1 LSGGDLSSAR
11 SMQEEALQLFRD
23 IGDKRGESIVLFN
36 LGGLDYQQGQLAA
49 AAEKY
54 NQAMAL
60 QRELSFKRGLSYSL
74 VGLAEV
80 LIAQDRLDEA
90 LASTQQSLTLRE
102 HNEEKNYSA
111 ESNLQLAEIALDQA
125 RPADAESLAR
135 KAASVFEKNN
145 VPGSASL
152 AYAMLTRSLLAQGKL
167 SDARATAAHAVAL
180 ANQGSD
186 RMVRIRAGFAEAEV
200 ETLSGRATEA
210 GRDLN
215 ALQART
221 KHDGYAAFELEARL
235 LLGRAEL
242 RAGKPAAA
250 RARLDRLQS
259 DARGRGFLLIARQA
273 SASLPGAR

>member
-1 LSGGDLSSAR
+1 MLT
-11 SMQEEALQLFRD
+11 
-23 IGDKRGESIVLFN
+23 
-36 LGGLDYQQGQLAA
+36 
-49 AAEKY
+49 
-54 NQAMAL
+54 
-60 QRELSFKRGLSYSL
+60 
-74 VGLAEV
+74 
-80 LIAQDRLDEA
+80 AQDRLDEA

-145 VPGSASL
+145 VSGSASL

-167 SDARATAAHAVAL
+167 SEARATAAHAVAL

-186 RMVRIRAGFAEAEV
+186 RMVRMKAGFAEAEV
-200 ETLSGRATEA
+200 ETLSGKPAEA

-215 ALQART
+215 ALQARAR
-221 KHDGYAAFELEARL
+221 HDGYAVFELEARL

-259 DARGRGFLLIARQA
+259 DARGKGFLLIARQA
-273 SASLPGAR
+273 SASLPGAH